1 MLRYKTND
9 IITNYIDV
17 LSGPG
22 NGISSG
28 RVEIFDPDFG
38 WGTVCDDSWDI
49 HAGHVVCR
57 QLGFLK
63 AIKVK
68 FAAYYGEGTGR
79 ILLDEVNCKGDE
91 SNILDC
97 AHGGRGEHDCSHGED
112 AGVGM
117 WLVEFKKAT
126 FFRILSTFQLAI
138 LYITTYAITS
148 RIT

>member
-1 MLRYKTND
+1 MLRLKTND
-9 IITNYIDV
+9 IITIYIEV
-17 LSGPG
+17 QVRLSGPG
-22 NGISSG
+22 NGVSSG

-112 AGVGM
+112 AGVECKG
-117 WLVEFKKAT
+117 
-126 FFRILSTFQLAI
+126 
-138 LYITTYAITS
+138 
-148 RIT
+148 